1 MMNSNETKKNFK
13 INVNGKKNFKGRGK
27 RKESKV
33 SKAARQY
40 VAPKEIRAGKEF
52 EYKMPIPM
60 YNDILK
66 DLKKEKIGSDAQT
79 YLCNWVNEQFGLLG
93 TCVRVI
99 PG

>member
-1 MMNSNETKKNFK
+1 MMKSEKNYSKKNYNVNNFTKKK
-13 INVNGKKNFKGRGK
+13 TKK
-27 RKESKV
+27 KESRVAKV
-33 SKAARQY
+33 ARQY
-40 VAPKEIRAGKEF
+40 VAPKEIRAGMQF

-60 YNDILK
+60 YEDILK
-66 DLKKEKIGSDAQT
+66 ECKKDGGEAQV